1 MSQLSFRCRHTFA
14 GGFSL
19 DVAFETAHQVT
30 SIFGPSGSGKT
41 TILSLIAG
49 MQAPQSGRIEL
60 GTRVLVD
67 TAERICL
74 AAERRRIGLVFQ
86 DRLLFPHL
94 TVEKNLRYG
103 QRRHR
108 GRGRPIDF
116 AQVVEVLELGELLR
130 RMPRKLSGG
139 QRQRVA
145 LGRAL
150 LAGPE
155 LLLLDEPLAALDAP
169 LKDRILTY
177 LERIVNHWSVP
188 TIYVSHA
195 PVEVRRLAEWAIVLE
210 NGRVVAAGPP
220 RDVIG
225 DAMNEV

>member
-1 MSQLSFRCRHTFA
+1 VSQLSFRCRHNYA

-30 SIFGPSGSGKT
+30 SLFGPSGSGKT

-49 MQAPQSGRIEL
+49 LQVPESGRIEL

-67 TAERICL
+67 TARRVCL
-74 AAERRRIGLVFQ
+74 AAERRRVGLVFQ
-86 DRLLFPHL
+86 DLLLFPHL

-103 QRRHR
+103 ERRHH
-108 GRGRPIDF
+108 GGLAIEF
-116 AQVVEVLELGELLR
+116 AQVVEVLELGDLLR

-139 QRQRVA
+139 ERQRVA

-150 LAGPE
+150 LGGPE

-177 LERIVNHWSVP
+177 LERIVKHWSVP
-188 TIYVSHA
+188 TIYVSHSPA
-195 PVEVRRLAEWAIVLE
+195 EVRRLAEWAIVLE
-210 NGRVVAAGPP
+210 NGRVVGAGPP
-220 RDVIG
+220 SDVIG
-225 DAMNEV
+225 DAPGGI